1 MVAAKE
7 RTVIRVC
14 LQGGNELM
22 AESREMDAALLAMA
36 GPGPVVVVPLASTP
50 GSDYARTGA
59 HATAY
64 FAGLGA
70 EAVVAPDA
78 RKDAAGA
85 ARAVDEAGYV
95 VLTGGSPRTLRDAL
109 VETGLGEHIRTA
121 AGRGMLV
128 MGSSAGAMVAC
139 HTTLLPQWRGNPNVG
154 PGLGLIDGYVVVPH
168 FDGRRTAWVRAG
180 LTAAPAVLG
189 IPENSGVLV
198 EGERLTALGRSST
211 TLITADG
218 RTEIVAGVG
227 FEPT

>member
-1 MVAAKE
+1 M
-7 RTVIRVC
+7 IRVC

-22 AESREMDAALLAMA
+22 PESREMDVALLAMA

-59 HATAY
+59 HATEY
-64 FAGLGA
+64 FTDLGA
-70 EAVVAPDA
+70 DVVVAPDA
-78 RKDAAGA
+78 RKDAAAA
-85 ARAVDEAGYV
+85 ARAVDAAGYV

-121 AGRGMLV
+121 AERGVLV

-139 HTTLLPQWRGNPNVG
+139 HTTLLPQWRGNPQVG

-198 EGERLTALGRSST
+198 EGARLTAMGVSPS

-218 RTEIVAGVG
+218 QTWVAGVG
-227 FEPT
+227 GIEPT

>member
-1 MVAAKE
+1 ME
-7 RTVIRVC
+7 HTVVRVC

-22 AESREMDAALLAMA
+22 PASREMDRALLDLA
-36 GPGPVVVVPLASTP
+36 GPGPVVVVSLASKP
-50 GSDYARTGA
+50 GADYARTGT

-64 FAGLGA
+64 FTDLGA
-70 EAVVAPDA
+70 DAVLAPDA

-85 ARAVDEAGYV
+85 ASAVDAAGYV

-109 VETGLGEHIRTA
+109 VDTGLGARIVA
-121 AGRGMLV
+121 AAERGVLV

-139 HTTLLPQWRGNPNVG
+139 ATTLLPQWRGNPDVG
-154 PGLGLIDGYVVVPH
+154 PGIGLVDGYVVVPH

-180 LTAAPAVLG
+180 LANAPAVLG

-198 EGERLTALGRSST
+198 DGDQLTALGQSPV

-218 RTEIVAGVG
+218 RRDVAGVG
-227 FEPT
+227 FE

>member
-1 MVAAKE
+1 MV
-7 RTVIRVC
+7 RVC

-22 AESREMDAALLAMA
+22 PASRDMDATLLDLA

-64 FAGLGA
+64 FADLGA
-70 EAVVAPDA
+70 DAVLAPDA
-78 RKDAAGA
+78 RKDPSGA
-85 ARAVDEAGYV
+85 AEAVDGAAYV

-109 VETGLGEHIRTA
+109 VETGLGARITA
-121 AGRGMLV
+121 AARRGVLV

-139 HTTLLPQWRGNPNVG
+139 ATTLLPQWRGNPNVG
-154 PGLGLIDGYVVVPH
+154 PGLGLVDGYVVVPH

-180 LTAAPAVLG
+180 LAAAPAVLG

-198 EGERLTALGRSST
+198 EGDRLTSLGQAPV

-218 RTEIVAGVG
+218 RRDVAGVG

>member
-1 MVAAKE
+1 VV
-7 RTVIRVC
+7 RIC

-22 AESREMDAALLAMA
+22 PPSRDMDAALLAMA
-36 GPGPVVVVPLASTP
+36 GDGPVVVVPLASKP

-64 FAGLGA
+64 FTELGA
-70 EAVVAPDA
+70 DVVVAPDA
-78 RKDAAGA
+78 RRDATGA
-85 ARAVDEAGYV
+85 AAAVDDAGYV

-109 VETGLGEHIRTA
+109 VETGLGEHIRA
-121 AGRGMLV
+121 AADRGVLV

-139 HTTLLPQWRGNPNVG
+139 HTTLLPQWRGNPDLG

-168 FDGRRTAWVRAG
+168 FDGGRSTWVRAG

-198 EGERLTALGRSST
+198 DADGLSALGQSPS
-211 TLITADG
+211 TLITDKG
-218 RTEIVAGVG
+218 GSRTELVSRLR
-227 FEPT
+227 